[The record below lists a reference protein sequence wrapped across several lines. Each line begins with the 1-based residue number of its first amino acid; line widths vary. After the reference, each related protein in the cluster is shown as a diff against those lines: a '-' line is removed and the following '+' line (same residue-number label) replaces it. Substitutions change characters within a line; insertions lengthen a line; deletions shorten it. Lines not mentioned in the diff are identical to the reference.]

1 LNQTALT
8 PFLPRTG
15 TRAYQPSDQDLTTL
29 TRPRLDLI
37 RSIGLRS
44 GGQDYADAPAAVQ
57 VAGDALPRRR
67 YAGDGQTWPSGLRL
81 ARDHAVEEAGGTG
94 NPPGL
99 SSCGS
104 GLGWAIPAAR
114 AARGGGHAGVRAF
127 RAQSSPN
134 HYGFRCIT
142 TRQGRGSSPRAC
154 EGRSCRG
161 GRTPTTTGGG
171 NGAALADSSAWCSSR
186 PAGPPNHHVQA
197 L

>member
-1 LNQTALT
+1 LDLPRAAQIRSANRRGTRDLGPSDLDPTDGIHLKRYLILAVALESDGSN

-99 SSCGS
+99 SSWRIGARVGDSRGEGGS
-104 GLGWAIPAAR
+104 GR
-114 AARGGGHAGVRAF
+114 RSR
-127 RAQSSPN
+127 R
-134 HYGFRCIT
+134 
-142 TRQGRGSSPRAC
+142 RAC
-154 EGRSCRG
+154 V
-161 GRTPTTTGGG
+161 P
-171 NGAALADSSAWCSSR
+171 GAIES
-186 PAGPPNHHVQA
+186 
-197 L
+197 